1 MKKFLISTFTAS
13 FLLSTILLSQVSPKE
28 KGLQAI
34 TADAIKGQLEFLSS
48 DWMEGRATGEKGSY
62 LAADYVASMFKVFG
76 AAPAGDAGSFGGR
89 MQRMAPPSGPGGPG
103 GPQFTPPKSYFQNFT
118 LVEVQPS
125 GGIDSFIKERHAGV
139 CF

>member
-1 MKKFLISTFTAS
+1 MIFIVKFLIPDKMKKLLISTFTAS

-62 LAADYVASMFKVFG
+62 LAADYIASMFKVFG

-89 MQRMAPPSGPGGPG
+89 MQRMAPPSGQGGQPNSL
-103 GPQFTPPKSYFQNFT
+103 PKNHIFRILHWLKSSHRVAQLF
-118 LVEVQPS
+118 
-125 GGIDSFIKERHAGV
+125 H
-139 CF
+139 